1 MNRISIGN
9 RRSCSKPKLKD
20 EKRYHRLGLFRH
32 QKLESP
38 VVAKRSATLSCHSTP
53 QEHARLLKSQS
64 TSTSL
69 LSNAGI
75 VQNVATHIHSKDHP
89 SRMRFRHALR
99 IASWHVA
106 LYCFV
111 IFYLL
116 GGAAVFHYLEGE
128 EETHRHDRQA
138 QYIQQLKQQFFQQIS
153 RHSHDKQYLEHA
165 LRHFMEKV
173 SASHIPLENYLLLD
187 ATQPPKTS
195 PDNLAHKRWT
205 FPSSVLFS
213 FTILTTIGYG
223 NVAPTTTICQVF
235 TMIYGAIGI
244 PIFLI
249 TVADVGRFFKTF
261 IMYIVQLIYKK
272 EIKKRGER
280 KLLREIGEVILVA
293 VLFLLFIALG
303 SAVLP
308 LWEEQ
313 LTYFDSVYFSYM
325 RRHCAEEDGLSFANA
340 LVYNNRNVTN
350 VKGITVWLGGHHV
363 SVGSLIQTIC
373 RRVGMSDN
381 VVGQINW
388 DRTIDRALKGE
399 PPPLVPIFPWHFADF
414 LEHDP
419 PLIDMSIE
427 DLPYEDNDYYFYS
440 TKPGK
445 TITCTSPKHIPGLCG
460 RRNLSAPALARYK
473 TSSTVNHYI
482 GLTPSNKE
490 SNEANTNTN
499 NNNTTT
505 EEPPEQMPNGNIA
518 GEQNGPAKNGNIFRF
533 P

>member
-9 RRSCSKPKLKD
+9 RRSRSKPKLKD

-38 VVAKRSATLSCHSTP
+38 NVPKRSATLSSHSNP

-69 LSNAGI
+69 LSNTGI
-75 VQNVATHIHSKDHP
+75 VQNVATNIHPKLHP
-89 SRMRFRHALR
+89 SRMRIRHALR

-128 EETHRHDRQA
+128 EETHRHDKQA
-138 QYIQQLKQQFFQQIS
+138 QYIQQLKEQFFQQIS
-153 RHSHDKQYLEHA
+153 RHSHDKRYLEHA

-187 ATQPPKTS
+187 ATQPAKTS

-325 RRHCAEEDGLSFANA
+325 SLTTIGLGDIVPRRMDFLLPTLLYITIGLWLTTA
-340 LVYNNRNVTN
+340 LVEQLADVFRLVHYYGRNVTN

-427 DLPYEDNDYYFYS
+427 DLPYKDNDYDYFYS
-440 TKPGK
+440 TKPSK

-460 RRNLSAPALARYK
+460 RRNLSAPALARIYLI
-473 TSSTVNHYI
+473 SCSFH
-482 GLTPSNKE
+482 
-490 SNEANTNTN
+490 
-499 NNNTTT
+499 TT
-505 EEPPEQMPNGNIA
+505 
-518 GEQNGPAKNGNIFRF
+518 
-533 P
+533 